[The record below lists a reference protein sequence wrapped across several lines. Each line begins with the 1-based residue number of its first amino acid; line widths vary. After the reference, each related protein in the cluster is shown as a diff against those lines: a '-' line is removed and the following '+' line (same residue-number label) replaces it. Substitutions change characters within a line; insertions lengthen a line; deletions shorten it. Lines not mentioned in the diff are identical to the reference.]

1 MWKSYSRCHCLGGV
15 QGFFCFFLFFVFFE
29 ERLFFRNAVV
39 EKHCLN
45 IVLEVM
51 DHVISQYW
59 FHQCYILSPVSL
71 LKGSDVGSLLSGTIG
86 IWTDNGLDYCLNDFD
101 LLAMD
106 T

>member
-1 MWKSYSRCHCLGGV
+1 MEKLFKVSLSRGSP
-15 QGFFCFFLFFVFFE
+15 GFFFGFFWFLFFLKRGCFSGM
-29 ERLFFRNAVV
+29 LLW
-39 EKHCLN
+39 KN
-45 IVLEVM
+45 I
-51 DHVISQYW
+51 VISQYW